1 MPATGLRMTV
11 PPIAGE
17 PSPHGILGGCI
28 EVVSDSDPHAFNGT
42 QFLSLSCAD
51 ANPWYDCPPD
61 GSGLTNPVDGKV
73 FDRPR
78 SCGFDAV
85 TAYAGVQCSTFG
97 LTYDEARSRAMTQ
110 LAMGEQRVV
119 EQHLLKNFLAKAT
132 TVDLTPVAGPLHIA
146 QGLGVLEMWLGQNYG
161 GQGVVHAPIGTAALL
176 SMHSL
181 VDFATEQSCPTTLA
195 GNSIVLG
202 AGYSDNLGPDG
213 TAAAA
218 GSAWLYITPPM
229 RVRRTEPF
237 LVQNA
242 EWQTVNTRNN
252 DRVALAE
259 STFVPEVSC
268 CMAAG
273 VRVSLAACP

>member
-1 MPATGLRMTV
+1 MPATGLRLTV

-28 EVVSDSDPHAFNGT
+28 EVVTDNDPHAFNGT

-51 ANPWYDCPPD
+51 SNAWYDCIPE
-61 GSGLTNPVDGKV
+61 GSDLANPVDGKV
-73 FDRPR
+73 FDRPK

-97 LTYDEARSRAMTQ
+97 LTYDEARERAMTQ

-119 EQHLLKNFLAKAT
+119 EAFLMSHFLAKTDT
-132 TVDLTPVAGPLHIA
+132 TDLTPAAGALHIA
-146 QGLGVLEMWLGQNYG
+146 QGVGVLETWLATNYG
-161 GQGVVHAPIGTAALL
+161 GQGVIHVPIGTAALL
-176 SMHSL
+176 SMHHL
-181 VDFATEQSCPTTLA
+181 VDYGPESCPSTLA
-195 GNSIVLG
+195 GNGVVLG
-202 AGYSDNLGPDG
+202 AGYTSNLGPDG
-213 TAAAA
+213 TVAPA
-218 GSAWLYITPPM
+218 GEAWLYVTPPM
-229 RVRRTEPF
+229 RIRRNEPF

-242 EWQTVNTRNN
+242 EWQTIDRAKN

-268 CMAAG
+268 CMAAA
-273 VRVSLAACP
+273 VRISLAACP